1 MRIVCVNPPSF
12 IKGVLKV
19 VMKLFGKKGSA
30 TISD

>member
-19 VMKLFGKKGSA
+19 VMKLFGKKVN
-30 TISD
+30 D